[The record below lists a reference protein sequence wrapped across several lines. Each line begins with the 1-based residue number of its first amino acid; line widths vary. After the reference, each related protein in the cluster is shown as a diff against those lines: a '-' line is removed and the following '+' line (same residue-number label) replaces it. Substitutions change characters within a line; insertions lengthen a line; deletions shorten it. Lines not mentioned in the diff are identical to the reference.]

1 MSGIG
6 INIGQR
12 PQNRRQRV
20 IKLLWTSIWLAYLS
34 APVGD
39 LLHGGHS
46 TGVQVLGWLGVVAFV
61 AWYFALIFRAGRGRA
76 TAVVLGS
83 LAVLTAQSTIL
94 ALSLGREWLVLF
106 VYVSVASGA
115 ALPTRLARLVIPAVA
130 ALLTLIALAVP
141 GGTAFLA
148 GLLLPALLGGF
159 SMSGVRELIRTTVEL
174 REVRATVAQLAANEE
189 RLRLARDLHDLL
201 GHSLSL
207 ITLKSELAGRMLP
220 AHPDKAARQV
230 ADIEQVSLQ
239 ALVDVREAVTGY
251 RRPRLPAELAGAR
264 VALTAAGVTAHLP
277 DDPDL
282 MRPPR
287 GERVGPG
294 LGAARGGDQCR
305 TAQRRPPLHGGPRPP
320 PDPRRPRPRTLR
332 RGRRHRRLGHRP
344 RQRPHRPHRT
354 PGQGGRLPGGGR
366 HPAGIPAARPRPRR
380 LHRGRRIRP
389 MTSRTIKVLL
399 AEDQSMVREALAALL
414 GLEDDIEV
422 VVQVARGDEVLPA
435 AREHDIDVALL
446 DIEMPGA
453 TGIEAAA
460 LLHKEL
466 PAVKL
471 VVLTTFGRPGYLRS
485 AMESGADAFLVKD
498 APASQLAAAVRKVLA
513 GERVIDPTLAA
524 AALAEGANPLTD
536 REREILRAAEDGST
550 NAELAAALHLSQGT
564 VRNYL
569 STAIQ
574 KLAVR
579 NRAEAVRIAREKG
592 WL

>member
-174 REVRATVAQLAANEE
+174 REARATVAQLAANEE

-230 ADIEQVSLQ
+230 ADIEQVSRQ

-264 VALTAAGVTAHLP
+264 VALTAAGVTANLP
-277 DDPDL
+277 ADPDL
-282 MRPPR
+282 AGLPEESESALAWALREAVTNVVRHSGARRCTVDLVRRQTLDGPVLELSVEDDGTGGSGTVP
-287 GERVGPG
+287 GNGLTGLTER
-294 LGAARGGDQCR
+294 LAKAGGSLE
-305 TAQRRPPLHGGPRPP
+305 AGG
-320 PDPRRPRPRTLR
+320 T
-332 RGRRHRRLGHRP
+332 
-344 RQRPHRPHRT
+344 RQGFR
-354 PGQGGRLPGGGR
+354 
-366 HPAGIPAARPRPRR
+366 
-380 LHRGRRIRP
+380 
-389 MTSRTIKVLL
+389 LL
-399 AEDQSMVREALAALL
+399 ARAP
-414 GLEDDIEV
+414 
-422 VVQVARGDEVLPA
+422 GD
-435 AREHDIDVALL
+435 
-446 DIEMPGA
+446 
-453 TGIEAAA
+453 
-460 LLHKEL
+460 
-466 PAVKL
+466 
-471 VVLTTFGRPGYLRS
+471 
-485 AMESGADAFLVKD
+485 
-498 APASQLAAAVRKVLA
+498 
-513 GERVIDPTLAA
+513 
-524 AALAEGANPLTD
+524 
-536 REREILRAAEDGST
+536 
-550 NAELAAALHLSQGT
+550 
-564 VRNYL
+564 
-569 STAIQ
+569 STADVGS
-574 KLAVR
+574 AP
-579 NRAEAVRIAREKG
+579 
-592 WL
+592 